1 MKNNPI
7 PRKHKRGFTLIE
19 LLVVIAIL
27 ALLMSIIIITLNPA
41 EMLRKARDTK
51 RITDLSSIRTALN
64 LYMTDV
70 VDPQLGTTTTCFVS
84 LPSEAV
90 GCTVTCGSAAICRT
104 GANLRLVTGAG
115 WVPVNFNQI
124 SSGSPLSA
132 LPVDPTNA
140 TSSTYWLYY
149 SYVADNTLK
158 TFELNANMESSYFRS
173 TSTGVL
179 ATDGGNTE
187 KIYEVGS
194 DPGLDL
200 ATSATMFGATTS
212 GTWYAAP

>member
-51 RITDLSSIRTALN
+51 RITDLSSLRTALN

-70 VDPQLGTTTTCFVS
+70 IDPQLGTTGTCYGA
-84 LPSEAV
+84 LPSP
-90 GCTVTCGSAAICRT
+90 CPNTCGATPTCVT
-104 GANLRLVTGAG
+104 TANLRLTTGSG
-115 WVPVNFNQI
+115 WIPVNFGAI

-140 TSSTYWLYY
+140 TSTTYWLYY
-149 SYVADNTLK
+149 TYTADNTLK

-179 ATDGGNTE
+179 ATDGGNTLA
-187 KIYEVGS
+187 IYEVGS

-200 ATSATMFGATTS
+200 ATSATAFGATTS
-212 GTWYAAP
+212 PTWYSAP

>member
-7 PRKHKRGFTLIE
+7 PKKPKRGRGFTLIE

-51 RITDLSSIRTALN
+51 RITDLSSLRTALN

-70 VDPQLGTTTTCFVS
+70 VDPQLGTTTVAATCNNS
-84 LPSEAV
+84 LPSP
-90 GCTVTCGSAAICRT
+90 CPSTCGTTPFCVASAS
-104 GANLRLVTGAG
+104 LRLITGYG

-140 TSSTYWLYY
+140 TSTSGWFYY
-149 SYVADNTLK
+149 AYGVNNTVK
-158 TFELNANMESSYFRS
+158 TFEINANMESSYFRS
-173 TSTGVL
+173 TTTGVT
-179 ATDGGNTE
+179 ATDGGDIAG
-187 KIYEVGS
+187 IYEVGS

-200 ATSATMFGATTS
+200 LPVATATTFYS
-212 GTWYAAP
+212 LP